1 MASKMAMF
9 AAVNEP
15 QKMSAIVSDAP
26 VVIVHGLWMGAW
38 QMRPLKNA
46 LVRANFRC
54 YRYHYASA
62 LAPYQQ
68 NQDGLAR
75 LIEERIGK
83 PCHIVAHSMGGLLTL
98 DLLARRPE
106 LCAGRVVCLGTP
118 INGSQVIKKMQR
130 APFKT
135 ILGHASAPL
144 LKGIAA
150 GLQDLPETIK
160 VSVLAG
166 TRSLGG
172 GKLLARFNAENDG
185 SVGIEETQAEWLTHH
200 ERLNLS
206 HTQLVYSSR
215 AQARVVSLLRG

>member
-1 MASKMAMF
+1 
-9 AAVNEP
+9 
-15 QKMSAIVSDAP
+15 MSAMGGDAP

-54 YRYHYASA
+54 YRYHYSSA
-62 LAPYQQ
+62 LTPYLQ

-75 LIEERIGK
+75 LIEERIGTA
-83 PCHIVAHSMGGLLTL
+83 CHIVAHSMGGLLAL

-106 LCAGRVVCLGTP
+106 LCAGHVVCLGTP

-130 APFKT
+130 TPFKT
-135 ILGHASAPL
+135 VLGHASAPL

-150 GLQDLPETIK
+150 GLQDIPDTIK

-172 GKLLARFNAENDG
+172 GKLLARFNSENDG

-215 AQARVVSLLRG
+215 AQARVVALLRG

>member
-1 MASKMAMF
+1 
-9 AAVNEP
+9 
-15 QKMSAIVSDAP
+15 MSTINTAGAP

-75 LIEERIGK
+75 LVEERIGTA
-83 PCHIVAHSMGGLLTL
+83 CHFVAHSMGGLLVL
-98 DLLARRPE
+98 DLIQRRPE
-106 LCAGRVVCLGTP
+106 LCAGHVVCLGTP

-130 APFKT
+130 LPFKT
-135 ILGHASAPL
+135 LLGHASSPL
-144 LKGIAA
+144 LKGAE
-150 GLQDLPETIK
+150 LDLPEAIK

-172 GKLLARFNAENDG
+172 GKLFAHFNAENDG
-185 SVGIEETQAEWLTHH
+185 SVGIEETQATWLTHH

-215 AQARVVSLLRG
+215 AQARVVALLRG

>member
-1 MASKMAMF
+1 MNVQLS
-9 AAVNEP
+9 P
-15 QKMSAIVSDAP
+15 P

-75 LIEERIGK
+75 LIEDRIGTA
-83 PCHIVAHSMGGLLTL
+83 CNFVAHSMGGLLVL
-98 DLLARRPE
+98 DLIQRRPE
-106 LCAGRVVCLGTP
+106 LCAGHIVCLGTP
-118 INGSQVIKKMQR
+118 INGSTVIKKMQR

-135 ILGHASAPL
+135 ILGHASPPL
-144 LKGIAA
+144 LKGIELA
-150 GLQDLPETIK
+150 LPESIK

-166 TRSLGG
+166 TRSVGG
-172 GKLLARFNAENDG
+172 GKLFARFDAENDG
-185 SVGIEETQAEWLTHH
+185 SVGIEETQAAWLTHH

-215 AQARVVSLLRG
+215 AQARVVALLRGLTK

>member
-1 MASKMAMF
+1 MSAF
-9 AAVNEP
+9 AA
-15 QKMSAIVSDAP
+15 SDAISTGAP

-54 YRYHYASA
+54 YRYHYSSA
-62 LAPYQQ
+62 LVGYQQ

-75 LIEERIGK
+75 LIENRIGA
-83 PCHIVAHSMGGLLTL
+83 PCHFVAHSMGGLLVL
-98 DLLARRPE
+98 DLIQHRPE

-118 INGSQVIKKMQR
+118 INGSAVIRKMQR
-130 APFKT
+130 TPFKT
-135 ILGHASAPL
+135 VLGHASAPL
-144 LKGIAA
+144 LKGVR
-150 GLQDLPETIK
+150 LDLPESIK
-160 VSVLAG
+160 VSLIAG

-185 SVGIEETQAEWLTHH
+185 SVGIEETQAPWLTHH

-215 AQARVVSLLRG
+215 AQARVVALLRG

>member
-1 MASKMAMF
+1 M
-9 AAVNEP
+9 N
-15 QKMSAIVSDAP
+15 DGAP

-46 LVRANFRC
+46 LMRANFRC

-62 LAPYQQ
+62 LSPYQQ

-75 LIEERIGK
+75 LIEQRIGTA
-83 PCHIVAHSMGGLLTL
+83 CNFVAHSMGGLLVL
-98 DLLARRPE
+98 DLLQQRPE
-106 LCAGRVVCLGTP
+106 LCAGHVVCLGTP
-118 INGSQVIKKMQR
+118 INGSAVIKKMQR

-135 ILGHASAPL
+135 ILGHASTPL
-144 LKGIAA
+144 LKGVELA
-150 GLQDLPETIK
+150 LPETLK

-172 GKLLARFNAENDG
+172 GKLLARFNGENDG
-185 SVGIEETQAEWLTHH
+185 SVGIEETQAAWLTHH

-215 AQARVVSLLRG
+215 AQARVVALLRR

>member
-1 MASKMAMF
+1 MNTLPAGTAAS
-9 AAVNEP
+9 
-15 QKMSAIVSDAP
+15 AP

-54 YRYHYASA
+54 YRYHYSSA

-75 LIEERIGK
+75 LIEQRIGAA
-83 PCHIVAHSMGGLLTL
+83 CHFVAHSMGGLLVL
-98 DLLARRPE
+98 DLIQRRPE
-106 LCAGRVVCLGTP
+106 LCAGHVVCLGTP
-118 INGSQVIKKMQR
+118 INGSQVIKKLQR
-130 APFKT
+130 TPFKT
-135 ILGHASAPL
+135 AFGHASAPL
-144 LKGIAA
+144 LKGVA
-150 GLQDLPETIK
+150 LELPETIK
-160 VSVLAG
+160 VSLLAG

-172 GKLLARFNAENDG
+172 GKLLARFNGENDG
-185 SVGIEETQAEWLTHH
+185 SVGLEETQAPWLTHH

-215 AQARVVSLLRG
+215 AQARVVALLRG

>member
-1 MASKMAMF
+1 
-9 AAVNEP
+9 
-15 QKMSAIVSDAP
+15 MSALGIGAP

-46 LVRANFRC
+46 LVRAKFRC

-75 LIEERIGK
+75 LIEERIGAA
-83 PCHIVAHSMGGLLTL
+83 CHFVAHSMGGLLVL
-98 DLLARRPE
+98 DLLSRRPE
-106 LCAGRVVCLGTP
+106 LCAGHVVCLGTP

-135 ILGHASAPL
+135 ILGHASTPL
-144 LKGIAA
+144 LKGAA
-150 GLQDLPETIK
+150 LDLPETVK

-172 GKLLARFNAENDG
+172 GKLLSRFSAENDG
-185 SVGIEETQAEWLTHH
+185 SVGIEETQAPWLTHH

-215 AQARVVSLLRG
+215 AQARVVALLRG

>member
-1 MASKMAMF
+1 
-9 AAVNEP
+9 
-15 QKMSAIVSDAP
+15 MSAMGTDAP
-26 VVIVHGLWMGAW
+26 VVVVHGLWMGAW

-62 LAPYQQ
+62 LAPYRQ

-75 LIEERIGK
+75 LVEERIGVA
-83 PCHIVAHSMGGLLTL
+83 CHFVAHSMGGLLVL
-98 DLLARRPE
+98 DLLKRRPE
-106 LCAGRVVCLGTP
+106 LCAGHLVCLGTP
-118 INGSQVIKKMQR
+118 INGSEVIKKMQR

-135 ILGHASAPL
+135 LLGHASLPL
-144 LKGIAA
+144 LNGAA
-150 GLQDLPETIK
+150 PDLPDAIK

-185 SVGIEETQAEWLTHH
+185 SVGLEETQAPWLAHH

-215 AQARVVSLLRG
+215 AQARVVALLRG

>member
-1 MASKMAMF
+1 MSG
-9 AAVNEP
+9 VNT
-15 QKMSAIVSDAP
+15 DAP

-62 LAPYQQ
+62 LAPYRQ

-75 LIEERIGK
+75 LVEERIGAA
-83 PCHIVAHSMGGLLTL
+83 CHFVAHSMGGLLVL
-98 DLLARRPE
+98 DLLKRRPE
-106 LCAGRVVCLGTP
+106 LCAGHVVCLGTP
-118 INGSQVIKKMQR
+118 INGSAVIKKMQR

-135 ILGHASAPL
+135 ILGHASTPL
-144 LKGIAA
+144 LKGT
-150 GLQDLPETIK
+150 GPDMPDLADSIN

-166 TRSLGG
+166 TRSVGG
-172 GKLLARFNAENDG
+172 GKLFARFNAENDG
-185 SVGIEETQAEWLTHH
+185 SVGIEETQAPWLTHH

-215 AQARVVSLLRG
+215 AQARVVALLRG

>member
-1 MASKMAMF
+1 MNTLPTGTSAS
-9 AAVNEP
+9 
-15 QKMSAIVSDAP
+15 AP

-54 YRYHYASA
+54 YRYHYSSA

-75 LIEERIGK
+75 FIEQRIGAA
-83 PCHIVAHSMGGLLTL
+83 CHFVAHSMGGLLVL
-98 DLLARRPE
+98 DLIQRRPE
-106 LCAGRVVCLGTP
+106 LCAGHVVCLGTP
-118 INGSQVIKKMQR
+118 INGSQVIKKLQR
-130 APFKT
+130 TPFKT
-135 ILGHASAPL
+135 AFGHASAPL
-144 LKGIAA
+144 LKGVA
-150 GLQDLPETIK
+150 LELPETIK
-160 VSVLAG
+160 VSLLAG

-172 GKLLARFNAENDG
+172 GKLLARFNGENDG
-185 SVGIEETQAEWLTHH
+185 SVGLEETQAPWLTHH

-215 AQARVVSLLRG
+215 AQARVVALLRG